1 MRVDAVEKELGE
13 IKRLKRHKNER
24 HTEVFV
30 IRLTKEEY
38 IALKAISKKTNIDMA
53 KIIRHFL
60 KPYLVMLIEY
70 AKWKGWYS
78 ELEKELEEL

>member
-1 MRVDAVEKELGE
+1 MRIDAIEKELGI
-13 IKRLKRHKNER
+13 IKKEKRNRYEH

-30 IRLTKEEY
+30 LRLTKEEY
-38 IALKAISKKTNIDMA
+38 IALKAISKKTGIEMA

-70 AKWKGWYS
+70 AKWKGWFF
-78 ELEKELEEL
+78 ELERELEGL

>member
-1 MRVDAVEKELGE
+1 MRIDAVEKELGA
-13 IKRLKRHKNER
+13 IKKERRSRYER

-38 IALKAISKKTNIDMA
+38 IALKAISKKTDIEMA
-53 KIIRHFL
+53 KIVRHFL

-78 ELEKELEEL
+78 EMERELEEL